1 MTSPRAVLAGIEGT
15 APEGGGGEGPGVV
28 RGSPALEE
36 PGPGAVPLKRGG
48 RSGGTGKRA
57 LMCVEVVVPDT
68 SCACQLPCVEA
79 RWGKTSPP
87 HSVVISWPY
96 GALVTSIKRQ

>member
-48 RSGGTGKRA
+48 RSGGRGKRA